1 MYESDKRILRLIEL
15 LIFKKKIK
23 LSKDFCQEIGI
34 LEQTLSKI
42 KKGTNH
48 FTVIQIEQVCKVY
61 NVNCN
66 WVYGFEKKVFRTDE
80 SIEITDV

>member
-15 LIFKKKIK
+15 LIFEKKIK
-23 LSKDFCQEIGI
+23 LSKDFCKEIGV

-48 FTVIQIEQVCKVY
+48 FTVVQIEKICKVY
-61 NVNCN
+61 NVNSN
-66 WVYGFEKKVFRTDE
+66 WIFGLQKNVFRTAG
-80 SIEITDV
+80 SIEITEF